1 MRHILKLNLQAN
13 GKLKAEQKAA
23 ASSNGEEITQKLE
36 HQNCASS
43 LAAIQQGRW
52 TESKQER

>member
-1 MRHILKLNLQAN
+1 METK
-13 GKLKAEQKAA
+13 QKAA
-23 ASSNGEEITQKLE
+23 AGSNGNEITQKLE

-52 TESKQER
+52 TESKYEQQP